1 MRLSTSLIFTQGY
14 DAIARQQGELFRTQ
28 QQVATGKRIVT
39 PADDPIGAARLEVR
53 PWVRLCIECQQADER
68 EHGRG
73 GARRHLTDY
82 R

>member
-39 PADDPIGAARLEVR
+39 PADDPVGAARA
-53 PWVRLCIECQQADER
+53 QAPAEKSSSESGLR
-68 EHGRG
+68 VAPHEQPKPQPPPL
-73 GARRHLTDY
+73 A
-82 R
+82 